1 MRTRARLAA
10 TAAALAALVGSPV
23 PGTSSNATAQPAATR
38 PASGPHS
45 EPGSPEGRMERFE
58 RRLDEI
64 EQQHRAELK
73 RRDEEIAKLRDE
85 LRRSGDGT
93 EPHPHDHVEKIPMQ
107 DSQVPDEHGHLHD
120 PAAGE
125 DASLHDHDHDHDHA
139 PHSHD
144 HAEQAHA
151 PHAPADHDHGGEEGG
166 SPLKITAVAD
176 FLATYSP
183 DRDNDAYNR
192 FDVREFHL
200 DLRANLHR
208 SADAVAILAFAR
220 DVENPIFPEFAEGG
234 EEEEGGPETS
244 VHVEEA
250 YVFLHDFGVP
260 GLTAKVGR
268 FHVRFGRQ
276 NMLHL
281 HELPTTDPPFVNQ
294 AFLAPESLT
303 DAGVS
308 VGYVIPGRLVGG
320 QRVEVV
326 GELLSG
332 EGAGSESPTL
342 RGDLSVDSPAFNAHV
357 LWNTYLAKDLN
368 FELGGSWLRGHGDE
382 DNANDVNLFGV
393 DATLVR
399 RDPTGGFRNTMLQAE
414 AMYAVVD
421 QPDGGTE
428 EAFGAYL
435 LGQQQF
441 SREWYAGMR
450 LDWTEN
456 PNAANEEA
464 WGVTPYVTWHWTE
477 FLRFRLFYQHRGG
490 DRPEEDVLGLQ
501 VTWLF
506 GAHPAHPYW
515 EVTH

>member
-1 MRTRARLAA
+1 MRTRAGLAA
-10 TAAALAALVGSPV
+10 TAAALATLLGVSV
-23 PGTSSNATAQPAATR
+23 PGTSSDALAQPAATR
-38 PASGPHS
+38 PDSAPHS
-45 EPGSPEGRMERFE
+45 EPDSPDGRMERFE

-64 EQQHRAELK
+64 EQKHQAELK
-73 RRDEEIAKLRDE
+73 RRDEEIAKLQDE
-85 LRRSGDGT
+85 LRHRGDGSS
-93 EPHPHDHVEKIPMQ
+93 PHPHDHVEKIPMK
-107 DSQVPDEHGHLHD
+107 DPQVPDEHGHRHD
-120 PAAGE
+120 HAAGE
-125 DASLHDHDHDHDHA
+125 GGRATPHDHA

-151 PHAPADHDHGGEEGG
+151 PHAPTGHDHGGEENGF
-166 SPLKITAVAD
+166 PLKITAAAD
-176 FLATYSP
+176 FLGTYSP

-200 DLRANLHR
+200 DLRANVHR
-208 SADAVAILAFAR
+208 SADGVAILSFAR
-220 DVENPIFPEFAEGG
+220 DVENPIFPELEAGG

-244 VHVEEA
+244 ANVEEA

-260 GLTAKVGR
+260 GLTAKAGR

-276 NMLHL
+276 NVLHL

-308 VGYVIPGRLVGG
+308 VGYVIPRRLVGG
-320 QRVEVV
+320 HRVELV

-357 LWNTYLAKDLN
+357 LWNTDLGKDLN

-421 QPDGGTE
+421 QPGGGTE

-441 SREWYAGMR
+441 SRAWYAGVR

-456 PNAANEEA
+456 PNAADEEA

-477 FLRFRLFYQHRGG
+477 FLRFRLSYQHRGG
-490 DRPEEDVLGLQ
+490 DRPEEDLLGLQ
-501 VTWLF
+501 ITWLF
-506 GAHPAHPYW
+506 GAHAAHPYW